1 MGIRVEY
8 PRIVGE
14 SPTASSVSEAMITS
28 GLMSFTLE
36 VNASNFAPLRPCR
49 FHVSRDRTVGA
60 SPCFAAELAFVVVL
74 PLAQLFPGV
83 QAVEH
88 LSPKACPTRFAPE
101 WGPACTRPGLQ
112 ASVPVPTTFSASEDI
127 LVALLLPADPVP
139 DVPGVLVVVFGADCG
154 GGRPGSHPPC
164 FPYAWLFAMR
174 QSHGG
179 RPPAF
184 HASCRPL
191 LGS

>member
-49 FHVSRDRTVGA
+49 FHVSRDRTVGV
-60 SPCFAAELAFVVVL
+60 SPSFAAELAFVVVV

-83 QAVEH
+83 QADER
-88 LSPKACPTRFAPE
+88 LSPKACPTRCAPE
-101 WGPACTRPGLQ
+101 WGPACTRPRLE
-112 ASVPVPTTFSASEDI
+112 ASGPEPTTFSASEDI
-127 LVALLLPADPVP
+127 LVALVLPADPVP
-139 DVPGVLVVVFGADCG
+139 GVPDVLEVVFGADCG

-164 FPYAWLFAMR
+164 FPSAWLFATR

-179 RPPAF
+179 RPPTF
-184 HASCRPL
+184 HASCRRL
-191 LGS
+191 